1 MNIWWIWLGIAAAG
15 LLLPLLRML
24 LGPRAGD
31 RAVALDVFTVM
42 LSSLTV
48 LWGVRT
54 GNAMVLDI
62 ALVFSV
68 LSFLGMLLLGRALE
82 RGL

>member
-1 MNIWWIWLGIAAAG
+1 MNIWWIWMGAAAAG

-24 LGPRAGD
+24 LGPGAGD

-48 LWGVRT
+48 LWGAHT
-54 GNAMVLDI
+54 GNAMALDI

>member
-1 MNIWWIWLGIAAAG
+1 MSIWWIWLGLFAVG
-15 LLLPLLRML
+15 LLLALLRTL
-24 LGPRAGD
+24 LGPRPED

-42 LSSLTV
+42 LSALTV
-48 LWGVRT
+48 LFGVWT
-54 GNAMVLDI
+54 GNSLVLDI